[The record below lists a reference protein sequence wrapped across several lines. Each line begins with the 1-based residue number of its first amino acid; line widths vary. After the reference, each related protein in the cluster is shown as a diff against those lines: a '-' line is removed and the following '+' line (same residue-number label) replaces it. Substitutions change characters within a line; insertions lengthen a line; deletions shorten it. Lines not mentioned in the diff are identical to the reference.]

1 MQLWERSVL
10 LWRHPWPELR
20 VIADG
25 PRLRIHHRGQEAGS
39 MLLEQP
45 GAVQEIRLAS
55 RRYGG
60 G

>member
-1 MQLWERSVL
+1 MWERSAL

-25 PRLRIHHRGQEAGS
+25 PRLRIHHEGREAGT

-45 GAVQEIRLAS
+45 GAVQEIRLTAG
-55 RRYGG
+55 RYGAG
-60 G
+60 